1 MSNEQRLANH
11 QIRVLVVDDSA
22 VLRQSTKFILES
34 DPGLKVVGEAKNGE
48 EAVAMVK
55 HLKPDVITM
64 DVRMPRMG
72 GLDAIRHIMADNP
85 TPIVVVSSVNRD
97 QETDL
102 SSQARK
108 LGAVCVLRRPGRA
121 SSPEYQAFIASLI
134 EQVKL
139 MSEVKVI
146 ARRRTRETVSPQR
159 GISGPEAQS
168 TKACKTQVVAIGSST
183 GGPAALHQILSAL
196 PADFYLPILIV
207 QHISFGF
214 VAGLVGW
221 LDAACKLRVKVAEQR
236 ERIRP
241 GTVYVA
247 PDGHHLQVGFGRVRL
262 SQGEPVTGHRPSVT
276 VLFESVA
283 GAYGP
288 AAVAVILTGMGSDG
302 ARGMRT
308 LRDAGAMTLAQDE
321 ASCVVFGMPKEA
333 IGLGGVLHVVPL
345 GKMAPTMTA
354 LCRRE

>member
-1 MSNEQRLANH
+1 M
-11 QIRVLVVDDSA
+11 IRVLVVDDSA

-34 DPGLKVVGEAKNGE
+34 DPRLKVVGEAKNGE
-48 EAVAMVK
+48 EAVALVR

-72 GLDAIRHIMADNP
+72 GLDAIRHIMAENP
-85 TPIVVVSSVNRD
+85 TPIVVVSSVNRN

-121 SSPEYQAFIASLI
+121 SSLEYQAFTTRLI

-146 ARRRTRETVSPQR
+146 AQRRTRETTSPKSK
-159 GISGPEAQS
+159 ISQPVVQS
-168 TKACKTQVVAIGSST
+168 ARALKTQVIAIGSST
-183 GGPAALHQILSAL
+183 GGPAALHRVLSAL
-196 PADFYLPILIV
+196 PSDFSLPILIV

-214 VAGLVGW
+214 VDGLVGW

-241 GTVYVA
+241 GCVYIA
-247 PDGHHLQVGFGRVRL
+247 PDEHHLQVGFGRIRL
-262 SQGEPVTGHRPSVT
+262 SQGEPVKGHRPSAT

-288 AAVAVILTGMGSDG
+288 AAMALILTGMGADG

-308 LRDAGAMTLAQDE
+308 LRDAGATTIAQDE

-345 GKMAPTMTA
+345 EKMARTMVA